1 MKTRVPD
8 RASERRLD
16 ELRREAELTGR
27 VEADGVRPAGAPF
40 PQPSSADGYYALP
53 LLKPPVWT
61 WEVPTYFFV
70 GGAAGA
76 ASAIAFAARVAG
88 TSPELVRDARLL
100 AAAGANLSAPLLIA
114 DLGRPARF
122 LYMMRVF
129 KLQSPMSVGAW
140 TLAIFGGAATLA
152 AALPSVA
159 KGTPLQGVADAGA
172 EAAGALA
179 AASGLVMATYT
190 GVLLGA
196 TAIPLWNRHATL
208 LPIHFGASA
217 VASAS
222 ALLELRGHDVAA
234 LDALATAAA
243 TFETATG
250 MALEGTSDRESE
262 PVRHGRTGNLTRLG
276 GVLSGPVPLILRVFG
291 GRRARRV
298 AAVSQLVGSLV
309 TRFAWVEAGKAS
321 ARDPRIPLKLD
332 DAPNGSSRSAS
343 GSGGRAATPA
353 TEAAPGRD
361 RVRP

>member
-8 RASERRLD
+8 RASEARLD
-16 ELRREAELTGR
+16 ELRREAEVRGR
-27 VEADGVRPAGAPF
+27 VEADGIRPAGAPF
-40 PQPSSADGYYALP
+40 PQPSTETGYYALP

-76 ASAIAFAARVAG
+76 ASMIALAARITGA
-88 TSPELVRDARLL
+88 SPRLVRDARII

-122 LYMMRVF
+122 LYMMRIF
-129 KLQSPMSVGAW
+129 KPQSPMSVGAW
-140 TLAIFGGAATLA
+140 TLATFGGAATTA
-152 AALPSVA
+152 AALPLVTRGTRLERVA
-159 KGTPLQGVADAGA
+159 IAGT
-172 EAAGALA
+172 EAAGAVA

-196 TAIPLWNRHATL
+196 TAIPLWNRHGTL

-222 ALLELRGHDVAA
+222 ALLELRGHDEPA

-250 MALEGTSDRESE
+250 IALEGTHDLESE
-262 PVRHGRTGNLTRLG
+262 PVRHGRTGKLTRLG
-276 GVLSGPVPLILRVFG
+276 GVLSGPVPLMLRVFG
-291 GRRARRV
+291 GRRARKV

-321 ARDPRIPLKLD
+321 ARDPRVPLELD
-332 DAPNGSSRSAS
+332 PPPNGSSRSAS
-343 GSGGRAATPA
+343 RSDGPAAKPA
-353 TEAAPGRD
+353 TEAARATTQ
-361 RVRP
+361 VRP